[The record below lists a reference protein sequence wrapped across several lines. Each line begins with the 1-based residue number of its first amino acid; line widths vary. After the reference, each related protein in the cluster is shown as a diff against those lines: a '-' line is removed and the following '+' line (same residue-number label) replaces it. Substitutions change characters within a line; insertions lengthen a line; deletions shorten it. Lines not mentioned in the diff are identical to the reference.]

1 MHIAKEEEGTKRGE
15 GGVDVA
21 NFGEVCSLRG
31 GATGC
36 SFPGI
41 DRKIQYIDGI
51 DRTQRRRGFV

>member
-31 GATGC
+31 GGGR
-36 SFPGI
+36 PGALSPESI
-41 DRKIQYIDGI
+41 EKSNIL
-51 DRTQRRRGFV
+51 TA